1 MRNILTQPL
10 TIGISIIL
18 LSLFPSLN
26 VQAQKG
32 ANKIELKVYSQNEK
46 KQSCP
51 EKIIV
56 TEIPH
61 PYQEGSFATD
71 GSVNLSEYANNI
83 SVSANNSFST
93 TWVGTLKPKYAKCF
107 ASAGIT
113 KINGEKYT
121 ENTNYLRLH
130 FVKGKVYFM
139 LDLAGASDPNE
150 YPLIVLKQGMK
161 KGNPLWTW
169 GGTD

>member
-1 MRNILTQPL
+1 MRNILTQSL
-10 TIGISIIL
+10 TIGINIIF

-32 ANKIELKVYSQNEK
+32 GNKIELKIYSENEQ

-51 EKIIV
+51 DKIIV
-56 TEIPH
+56 TEISR

-93 TWVGTLKPKYAKCF
+93 TWVGTL
-107 ASAGIT
+107 
-113 KINGEKYT
+113 
-121 ENTNYLRLH
+121 
-130 FVKGKVYFM
+130 
-139 LDLAGASDPNE
+139 
-150 YPLIVLKQGMK
+150 
-161 KGNPLWTW
+161 
-169 GGTD
+169 